1 MSPNETSG
9 CTIEDCDIFDFMA
22 EYVGLSVLHP
32 GGFQATM
39 KLADEC
45 RIEKQTLVLDIAC
58 GKGTSAIFIAQ
69 KYGCRVEGLDISEYL
84 INEARRLAK
93 RKGLSDTVNF
103 RVGDALD
110 LPYSDNEF
118 DVAVS
123 QAMLVLVSDKR
134 KAVQEAK
141 RVVKPGGCA
150 GWLELSWKKHPPKEF
165 REAVSNEIC
174 AYCMENVLTYDNWKN
189 LFLDAGFSQVKVV
202 QSSMTMSG
210 MKGMIQDEGLGN
222 ATRVMAK
229 YLFNSRVRKR
239 MKDLNRFINSNPQ
252 YFGYGIYIAKK

>member
-69 KYGCRVEGLDISEYL
+69 KYGCRVEGLDISEDL

-165 REAVSNEIC
+165 MEAVSNEIC

-189 LFLDAGFSQVKVV
+189 LFLDAGFSQVKVL

-239 MKDLNRFINSNPQ
+239 MKDLNRFINSIPQ